1 MAIYIELGALIA
13 AIFMLY
19 LLIQFL
25 KNPLLIVAN
34 SIIGIIAFV
43 LLNSYFHLGIAINLW
58 SILAVAFGGV
68 VGFLFVLVLHLL
80 GLGF

>member
-34 SIIGIIAFV
+34 SIIGIIAFI
-43 LLNSYFHLGIAINLW
+43 LLNSYLHLGIAINLW

-68 VGFLFVLVLHLL
+68 VGFLMVLVLHFL
-80 GLGF
+80 GIGF